1 MVSDSQPPSPAVSIQ
16 NPFRPGAGHRP
27 PYLAGRNNEMNEM
40 RGLLDQKEITQNLV
54 LTGLRG
60 VGKTVLLD
68 AFKPIAQEKHW
79 LWATNDVSEA
89 TSETETNLC
98 IRILTD
104 IAQFTSSFTISE
116 SKQLAFGFASN
127 EEVIQQPLSYKL
139 LSEKF
144 DQTPGLVSD
153 KLKACLEFVWS
164 ILPHGAVSGIAFAY
178 DEAQNLADHA
188 EDKQY
193 PLALLLDVFQS
204 IQRRGI
210 PFMLVLTGLPTLPT
224 KLIDSRTF
232 AERMFHTI
240 FLKRLDD
247 ESAREAIVEP
257 IKDENCPIDL
267 SDDTVNRIIQVSGG
281 YPYFIQFIC
290 KEVFDVWIAQLGKG
304 TKPSV
309 PESEILRKLD
319 ADFFHGRWA
328 KATDRQR
335 DLLQVIATLPTAESE
350 FGVQE
355 VVEGSKMSIV
365 KPFNQSHVSKMLKEL
380 AEAGLVYKYRHGKY
394 SLAVPLMSQFIQRQT
409 RKAANLQFPASSN
422 DPSRLS

>member
-1 MVSDSQPPSPAVSIQ
+1 MAEQAPLQANSLR
-16 NPFRPGAGHRP
+16 NPFRPGAGHKP
-27 PYLAGRNNEMNEM
+27 PYLAGRDKELDEI
-40 RGLLDQKEITQNLV
+40 RAYLDQKVITKNVV

-60 VGKTVLLD
+60 VGKTVLLEE
-68 AFKPIAQEKHW
+68 FKPIAQEKHW

-104 IAQFTSSFTISE
+104 IAKFTSSFTVSE
-116 SKQLAFGFASN
+116 SKQMAFGFAAN
-127 EEVIQQPLSYKL
+127 ERVIHQPLTYKL
-139 LSEKF
+139 LSEQF
-144 DQTPGLVSD
+144 DQTPGLISD
-153 KLKACLEFVWS
+153 KLKAVLEFVWS
-164 ILPHGAVSGIAFAY
+164 ILPQGTISGIVFAY

-193 PLALLLDVFQS
+193 PLALMLDVFQS

-224 KLIDSRTF
+224 KLIDSRTY

-247 ESAREAIVEP
+247 EAAREAIVEP
-257 IKDENCPIDL
+257 IKDENCPINL
-267 SDDTVNRIIQVSGG
+267 SDETVNRIIQVSGG

-290 KEVFDVWIAQLGKG
+290 KEVFDVWISQVGKG

-335 DLLQVIATLPTAESE
+335 DLLRVIATLPTAESE

-355 VVEGSKMSIV
+355 VVEGSQLSSV
-365 KPFNQSHVSKMLKEL
+365 KPFNPSHVSKMLKEL
-380 AEAGLVYKYRHGKY
+380 ADAGLVYKYRHGKY

-409 RKAANLQFPASSN
+409 REAANLQFPVSSTE
-422 DPSRLS
+422 P

>member
-1 MVSDSQPPSPAVSIQ
+1 MDTPTTQPNRIPIR

-27 PYLAGRNNEMNEM
+27 PYLAGRSAEQEEM
-40 RGLLDQKEITQNLV
+40 RALLDQKQITQNLV

-79 LWATNDVSEA
+79 LWATNEVSEA
-89 TSETETNLC
+89 ASETETNLS
-98 IRILTD
+98 IRLLTD
-104 IAQFTSSFTISE
+104 IAQFTSSLVFSE
-116 SKQLAFGFASN
+116 SKQMDFGFSAQPDR
-127 EEVIQQPLSYKL
+127 VIRQPLSFEV
-139 LSEKF
+139 LSKKY
-144 DQTPGLVSD
+144 DSTPGLVSD

-164 ILPHGAVSGIAFAY
+164 VLPHGAVSGIVFAY

-204 IQRRGI
+204 IQRRDI
-210 PFMLVLTGLPTLPT
+210 PFMLVLTGLPTLPP
-224 KLIDSRTF
+224 KLVESRTF

-240 FLKRLDD
+240 FLKKLDA

-257 IKDENCPIDL
+257 IKDENCPFHF
-267 SDDTVNRIIQVSGG
+267 SDDTVNRIIQISGG

-290 KEVFDVWIAQLGKG
+290 KEVFDVWIAQVGKG
-304 TKPSV
+304 VNPAV
-309 PESEILRKLD
+309 PESEIIRKLD

-328 KATDRQR
+328 RATDRQR
-335 DLLQVIATLPTAESE
+335 DLMQVIATLPTAESE
-350 FGVQE
+350 FSVQE
-355 VVEGSKMSIV
+355 VVEGSKHSFI
-365 KPFNQSHVSKMLKEL
+365 KPFKQSHVSKMLKEL
-380 AEAGLVYKYRHGKY
+380 AETGLVYKYRWGEY

-409 RKAANLQFPASSN
+409 RQGANLQFPSASSS
-422 DPSRLS
+422 DS